1 MSLTFTLQWQ
11 HILTHSHT
19 HVHTYFYTLT
29 FIQTESGYIEESF
42 SRIVLPKNLQKKARC
57 TRGVFKGKQTNKQT
71 NKTTLKI
78 CKYVAKATPIT
89 IIITT
94 TIAAR
99 TKTRAWNNEVENDDN
114 KLNTLG
120 PSVSTKT
127 QICIQEHRKNNNKQS
142 SVVRKVGKQ
151 QNKRDIKKVLFAEK
165 KKVLN

>member
-1 MSLTFTLQWQ
+1 MTAHSYTLSHART
-11 HILTHSHT
+11 HILLHINI
-19 HVHTYFYTLT
+19 YTNGKWIHRRE
-29 FIQTESGYIEESF
+29 FF
-42 SRIVLPKNLQKKARC
+42 KNRFTKKPAKKARC
-57 TRGVFKGKQTNKQT
+57 TRGVLKGKQT

-78 CKYVAKATPIT
+78 CKYVAKATPII

-114 KLNTLG
+114 KQNTLG

-142 SVVRKVGKQ
+142 SVMREIGKE
-151 QNKRDIKKVLFAEK
+151 QNKRDIKKVPFGENVK
-165 KKVLN
+165 